1 MPRKIIID
9 TDPGQ
14 DDAVAILL
22 ALASPELLIL
32 GVIAVAGNV
41 PLHHTLTNSGKILEL
56 AGRSDIPLYAGSSA
70 PIQRTLTTAEHV
82 HGETGLDGPDLPLP
96 TMPIQGQ
103 SGIDYLID
111 TIRAAQPGEITL
123 VMLGPLTDLALALRK
138 APDIATRLQEIVI
151 MGGAYFEGGNVTP
164 SAEFNI
170 YVDPEA
176 ADIVFKSGANLT
188 MLPLDATHQV
198 RSTPERIDRLANL
211 PNRCGPYVAQML
223 QTAKVYDLAKY
234 GWDGAPLHD
243 PTTIAYLI
251 QPDLF
256 KSRKVNV
263 RIETT
268 SDLTLGA
275 TVVDWWQVTDQPPNT
290 IFIREADGVGF
301 YDLLT
306 QRLAKLP

>member
-22 ALASPELLIL
+22 ALASPELEVL

-41 PLHHTLTNSGKILEL
+41 PLHHTLTNAGKILEL
-56 AGRSDIPLYAGSSA
+56 AGRSDIPLYAGSSS
-70 PIQRTLTTAEHV
+70 PIRRTLTTAEHV
-82 HGETGLDGPDLPLP
+82 HGETGLDGPDLPP
-96 TMPIQGQ
+96 PNMPIQDQ

-111 TIRAAQPGEITL
+111 TIRAAQHGEITL
-123 VMLGPLTDLALALRK
+123 VMLGPLTDLAWAIRK

-198 RSTPERIDRLANL
+198 RSTPQRIASLAKL

-223 QTAKVYDLAKY
+223 QAAKVYDLGKY

-251 QPDLF
+251 QPTLF
-256 KSRKVNV
+256 KGRKVNV

-275 TVVDWWQVTDQPPNT
+275 TVVDWWQVTDRPPNT
-290 IFIREADGVGF
+290 TFIREADGAGF

>member
-1 MPRKIIID
+1 
-9 TDPGQ
+9 
-14 DDAVAILL
+14 
-22 ALASPELLIL
+22 LASPELLIL